1 MSLLFYY
8 IWNKQEV
15 IMNETCR
22 PHEYRHYDVQAE
34 QVQKKKFST
43 PMLVVKN
50 NELVVD
56 QAVRQ

>member
-1 MSLLFYY
+1 
-8 IWNKQEV
+8 
-15 IMNETCR
+15 MNETYR
-22 PHEYRHYDVQAE
+22 PHEIRHYHAQTE
-34 QVQKKKFST
+34 LVQKKKFST

>member
-1 MSLLFYY
+1 
-8 IWNKQEV
+8 
-15 IMNETCR
+15 MNETYR
-22 PHEYRHYDVQAE
+22 PHEIRHYHAQTEQTQA
-34 QVQKKKFST
+34 KKFST